1 MRASSVRTLAAMVMA
16 VDQTLGKA
24 TTKTGPAVAEEY
36 FALSELLESN
46 IRLARNLSD
55 PARSA
60 ADKQELARTIL
71 GSKLSE
77 PALAGVLALAAGRW
91 SSELDLPEACRL
103 LANHVL
109 LKTAQD
115 NDQLEDVERDIFA
128 MSQVVAKNRDLR
140 NFLTDN
146 HRAPLDQ
153 RLETFNSL
161 VASGV
166 TPLALRL
173 VNAVIAKAA
182 PGRLTADFRAL
193 LDSAARMRQRG
204 MATIYTATPLSETQ
218 HSRLVQLLSAR
229 NGEQVEVNVV
239 VDPNLVGGMKIV
251 QGDTVMDGAV
261 KSRAEQ
267 FRRKL
272 AS

>member
-1 MRASSVRTLAAMVMA
+1 MVMA
-16 VDQTLGKA
+16 VDKTLGKA
-24 TTKTGPAVAEEY
+24 TMKTGPAVAEEY
-36 FALSELLESN
+36 FALSELLENN

-55 PARSA
+55 PARTA
-60 ADKQELARTIL
+60 PDKQELAHTIL

-77 PALAGVLALAAGRW
+77 PALAGVLELAAGRW
-91 SSELDLPEACRL
+91 SSELDLQEACRL

-115 NDQLEDVERDIFA
+115 NGQLEDVERDIFA
-128 MSQVVAKNRDLR
+128 MSQVVSKNRDLR

-161 VASGV
+161 VGSGV
-166 TPLALRL
+166 KPLALRL

-182 PGRLTADFRAL
+182 PGRLASDLRAL

-204 MATIYTATPLSETQ
+204 MATVYTATPLSETQ
-218 HSRLVQLLSAR
+218 QSRLIQLLSAR
-229 NGEQVEVNVV
+229 SGEQVEVNVV
-239 VDPNLVGGMKIV
+239 IDPNLVGGIKIV

>member
-1 MRASSVRTLAAMVMA
+1 
-16 VDQTLGKA
+16 
-24 TTKTGPAVAEEY
+24 
-36 FALSELLESN
+36 
-46 IRLARNLSD
+46 
-55 PARSA
+55 
-60 ADKQELARTIL
+60 
-71 GSKLSE
+71 
-77 PALAGVLALAAGRW
+77 
-91 SSELDLPEACRL
+91 
-103 LANHVL
+103 
-109 LKTAQD
+109 
-115 NDQLEDVERDIFA
+115 
-128 MSQVVAKNRDLR
+128 MSQVVSKNRDLR

-161 VASGV
+161 VGSGV
-166 TPLALRL
+166 KPLALRL

-182 PGRLTADFRAL
+182 PGRLAADLRAL

-204 MATIYTATPLSETQ
+204 MATVYTATPLSETQ
-218 HSRLVQLLSAR
+218 RSRLIQLLSAR
-229 NGEQVEVNVV
+229 SGEQVEVNVV
-239 VDPNLVGGMKIV
+239 IDPNLVGGMKIV